1 MIKIKKKFSFICFLF
16 CLQISFSQNTEKK
29 ILLIDALNFIEK
41 KHNVSFNYS
50 NDVLENILVYKLKK
64 NLRIELLLEKL
75 FIETNLKFTLLKDG
89 QIIISKK
96 EESEKV
102 TILDE
107 IILNN
112 ILTKGISVK
121 KGGKITIRPNEFKI
135 LPGLAEPDIL
145 QSIQSLPGV
154 LNANKKLSDINIR
167 GGTHDQNLFL
177 WNNIKMYQTGHFF
190 GLISP
195 FNPYLIKEV
204 NLLKNGTSSKYGDGV
219 SSIIEMNNKK
229 SNTKETKVGFGT
241 DLISLDAF
249 LITPMSKKTE
259 LQFSARRAYTDVL
272 RTITYNNFFDR
283 IFQDSDLNPNNAKN
297 TSENEKFFFY
307 DISATIYHKFSKKHQ
322 LQVNFLNINNN
333 LKYSNTQNTNSFLV
347 PNNLSQNTF
356 AISTDYHF
364 KQNNLK
370 LDAQLFFS
378 KYSQFSTENNL
389 INGNRNQ
396 ILNQE
401 NLIQE
406 NGLKLH
412 GKYQFLDR
420 LDLSFGYQLNETGIT
435 NAEDVVSPS
444 FQRFIKEVVLT
455 HSLFYELAYQSVAN
469 KFAGKIG
476 FRNNYFEKFDI
487 FNFEPRVS
495 LNYNFLNG
503 FKLEF
508 LGEMKSQI
516 TSQIIDLPQDFLGVE
531 NKRWI
536 LSNNDNIPILKSKQ
550 VSLALRYKKRNFIVT
565 AETYLKRI
573 DGVTT
578 RSQGFKNQ
586 FEFSNTNGN
595 QKSSGLELLVHN
607 KFKNVK
613 TWFTYNFNN
622 NSIFLEGLN
631 NNSYFPTNHD
641 IRHSLSLNTSVEV
654 NQFNFAIAGNW
665 HTGKPFT
672 SINAT
677 NPLQTNSVINFNTV
691 NSSNL
696 KNYFRVDFSINYTF
710 KFKGRIGLSI
720 WNLLD
725 TKNILN
731 TYYNLDENNFI
742 KTINTNSLRLTPN
755 ISFRVNF

>member
-495 LNYNFLNG
+495 LNYNFLND

-536 LSNNDNIPILKSKQ
+536 LSNNDNIPIMKSKQ

>member
-121 KGGKITIRPNEFKI
+121 KGGKITIKPNEFKI

-229 SNTKETKVGFGT
+229 TNTKETKVGFGT

>member
-50 NDVLENILVYKLKK
+50 NDVLENILVDKPKK

-121 KGGKITIRPNEFKI
+121 KGGKITIKPNEFKI

-641 IRHSLSLNTSVEV
+641 IRHSSSLNTSVEV

>member
-1 MIKIKKKFSFICFLF
+1 M
-16 CLQISFSQNTEKK
+16 
-29 ILLIDALNFIEK
+29 IDALNFIEK

-578 RSQGFKNQ
+578 RSQSFKNQ

>member
-50 NDVLENILVYKLKK
+50 NDVLENILVDKPKK

-378 KYSQFSTENNL
+378 KYSQFSTVNNL

>member
-121 KGGKITIRPNEFKI
+121 KGGKITIKPNEFKI

>member
-50 NDVLENILVYKLKK
+50 NDVLENILVDKPKK

-121 KGGKITIRPNEFKI
+121 KGGKITIRPNDFKI

-229 SNTKETKVGFGT
+229 TNTKETKVGFGT

-641 IRHSLSLNTSVEV
+641 IRHSSSLNTSVEV

>member
-96 EESEKV
+96 EKSEKV

-578 RSQGFKNQ
+578 RSQSFKNQ

>member
-1 MIKIKKKFSFICFLF
+1 MIKIEKKFSFICFLF

-50 NDVLENILVYKLKK
+50 NDVLENILVDKLKK

-121 KGGKITIRPNEFKI
+121 KGGKITIRPNDFKI

-578 RSQGFKNQ
+578 RSQSFKNQ

-641 IRHSLSLNTSVEV
+641 IRHSSSLNTSVEV

>member
-1 MIKIKKKFSFICFLF
+1 MIKIEKKFSFICFLF

-50 NDVLENILVYKLKK
+50 NDVLENILVDKLKK

-121 KGGKITIRPNEFKI
+121 KGGKITIRPNDFKI

>member
-1 MIKIKKKFSFICFLF
+1 MIKIKKKFSFICLLF

-121 KGGKITIRPNEFKI
+121 KGGKITIKPNEFKI

-204 NLLKNGTSSKYGDGV
+204 NLLKNGTNSKYGDGV

-495 LNYNFLNG
+495 LNYNFLND

-508 LGEMKSQI
+508 LGEMKSQV
-516 TSQIIDLPQDFLGVE
+516 TSQIIDLAQDFLGVE

-550 VSLALRYKKRNFIVT
+550 VSLALRYKKKNFIVT

>member
-50 NDVLENILVYKLKK
+50 NDVLENILVDKLKK

-121 KGGKITIRPNEFKI
+121 KGGKITIKPNEFKI

-229 SNTKETKVGFGT
+229 TNTKETKVGFGT

>member
-50 NDVLENILVYKLKK
+50 NDVLENILVGKPKK

-145 QSIQSLPGV
+145 QSIQSLSGV

-283 IFQDSDLNPNNAKN
+283 IFQDSDLNPNNAQN

-495 LNYNFLNG
+495 LNYNFLND

-508 LGEMKSQI
+508 LGEMKSQV
-516 TSQIIDLPQDFLGVE
+516 TSQIIDLPQDF
-531 NKRWI
+531 
-536 LSNNDNIPILKSKQ
+536 
-550 VSLALRYKKRNFIVT
+550 
-565 AETYLKRI
+565 
-573 DGVTT
+573 
-578 RSQGFKNQ
+578 
-586 FEFSNTNGN
+586 
-595 QKSSGLELLVHN
+595 
-607 KFKNVK
+607 
-613 TWFTYNFNN
+613 
-622 NSIFLEGLN
+622 
-631 NNSYFPTNHD
+631 
-641 IRHSLSLNTSVEV
+641 
-654 NQFNFAIAGNW
+654 
-665 HTGKPFT
+665 
-672 SINAT
+672 
-677 NPLQTNSVINFNTV
+677 
-691 NSSNL
+691 
-696 KNYFRVDFSINYTF
+696 FRCR
-710 KFKGRIGLSI
+710 K
-720 WNLLD
+720 
-725 TKNILN
+725 
-731 TYYNLDENNFI
+731 
-742 KTINTNSLRLTPN
+742 
-755 ISFRVNF
+755 

>member
-1 MIKIKKKFSFICFLF
+1 MIKIKKKFSFICLLF

-121 KGGKITIRPNEFKI
+121 KGGKITIKPNEFKI

-204 NLLKNGTSSKYGDGV
+204 NLLKNGTNSKYGDGV

-283 IFQDSDLNPNNAKN
+283 IFQDSDLNPNNAQN

-613 TWFTYNFNN
+613 TWVTYNFNN

>member
-1 MIKIKKKFSFICFLF
+1 MIKIEKKFSFICFLF

-50 NDVLENILVYKLKK
+50 NDVLENILVDKLKK

-121 KGGKITIRPNEFKI
+121 KGGKITIRPNDFKI

-229 SNTKETKVGFGT
+229 TNTKETKVGFGT

-578 RSQGFKNQ
+578 RSQSFKNQ

-641 IRHSLSLNTSVEV
+641 IRHSSSLNTSVEV

>member
-1 MIKIKKKFSFICFLF
+1 MIKIEKKFSFICFLF

-50 NDVLENILVYKLKK
+50 NDVLENILVDKLKK

-121 KGGKITIRPNEFKI
+121 KGGKITIRPNDFKI

-229 SNTKETKVGFGT
+229 TNTKETKVGFGT

>member
-1 MIKIKKKFSFICFLF
+1 MIKIKKKFSFICLLF

-50 NDVLENILVYKLKK
+50 NDVLENILVDKLKK

-121 KGGKITIRPNEFKI
+121 KGGKITIRPNDFKI

>member
-1 MIKIKKKFSFICFLF
+1 MIKIQKNFSLICLLF
-16 CLQISFSQNTEKK
+16 CLQFSFSQNTKTK
-29 ILLIDALNFIEK
+29 IFLIDALNLIEK
-41 KHNVSFNYS
+41 TNNVYFNYS
-50 NDVLENILVYKLKK
+50 NDVIKDIRVNKPKK
-64 NLRIELLLEKL
+64 NLKTQLLLEKL
-75 FIETNLKFTLLKDG
+75 FSETNLKFTLLKDG
-89 QIIISKK
+89 QIIIFKR
-96 EESEKV
+96 EESEKI

-121 KGGKITIRPNEFKI
+121 KGGKITIKPDEFKI

-204 NLLKNGTSSKYGDGV
+204 NLLKNGTSPKYGDGV

-229 SNTKETKVGFGT
+229 SDTKETKFGFGL
-241 DLISLDAF
+241 DLISLDAL
-249 LITPMSKKTE
+249 LITPLSKNTE
-259 LQFSARRAYTDVL
+259 LQFSVRRAYTDIL
-272 RTITYNNFFDR
+272 KTITYNNFFDR
-283 IFQDSDLNPNNAKN
+283 IFQDSDLNPNNDQN
-297 TSENEKFFFY
+297 TSKNEKFFFY
-307 DISATIYHKFSKKHQ
+307 DISTTIYHEFSKKHQ
-322 LQVNFLNINNN
+322 IQLNFINVNNN
-333 LKYSNTQNTNSFLV
+333 LIYNNTQNTNSFLV

-364 KQNNLK
+364 EQNNLE

-378 KYSQFSTENNL
+378 KYSQFSTINNL
-389 INGNRNQ
+389 INDNTNQ

-412 GKYQFLDR
+412 GKYQVLDQ
-420 LDLSFGYQLNETGIT
+420 LNLSFGYQLNEAGIT

-444 FQRFIKEVVLT
+444 FQRSIKEVVLT
-455 HSLFYELAYQSVAN
+455 HSLFYELTYQSDAN
-469 KFAGKIG
+469 KFNGKIG
-476 FRNNYFEKFDI
+476 FRNNYFEKFDV
-487 FNFEPRVS
+487 FNFEPRIS
-495 LNYNFLNG
+495 LNYNFLND

-508 LGEMKSQI
+508 LGEMKSQV

-536 LSNNDNIPILKSKQ
+536 LSNNNNIPILRSKQ
-550 VSLALRYKKRNFIVT
+550 VSLAMRYKKKNFIVT

-573 DGVTT
+573 DGVTS
-578 RSQGFKNQ
+578 RSQGFQNQ

-607 KFKNVK
+607 KFKNLK
-613 TWFTYNFNN
+613 TWVTYNYNN

-631 NNSYFPTNHD
+631 NNSYFPTNQD

-672 SINAT
+672 SINTT
-677 NPLQTNSVINFNTV
+677 NPLETNSTINFNTV
-691 NSSNL
+691 NSNNL
-696 KNYFRVDFSINYTF
+696 KNYFRVDFSMNYTF

-742 KTINTNSLRLTPN
+742 KTINTNSLGLTPN
-755 ISFRVNF
+755 VSFRINF

>member
-121 KGGKITIRPNEFKI
+121 KGGKITIKPNEFKI

-578 RSQGFKNQ
+578 RSQSFKNQ

>member
-1 MIKIKKKFSFICFLF
+1 MCIRD
-16 CLQISFSQNTEKK
+16 SQ
-29 ILLIDALNFIEK
+29 
-41 KHNVSFNYS
+41 YS
-50 NDVLENILVYKLKK
+50 
-64 NLRIELLLEKL
+64 
-75 FIETNLKFTLLKDG
+75 
-89 QIIISKK
+89 
-96 EESEKV
+96 
-102 TILDE
+102 TI
-107 IILNN
+107 
-112 ILTKGISVK
+112 
-121 KGGKITIRPNEFKI
+121 
-135 LPGLAEPDIL
+135 
-145 QSIQSLPGV
+145 
-154 LNANKKLSDINIR
+154 
-167 GGTHDQNLFL
+167 
-177 WNNIKMYQTGHFF
+177 
-190 GLISP
+190 
-195 FNPYLIKEV
+195 
-204 NLLKNGTSSKYGDGV
+204 
-219 SSIIEMNNKK
+219 
-229 SNTKETKVGFGT
+229 
-241 DLISLDAF
+241 
-249 LITPMSKKTE
+249 
-259 LQFSARRAYTDVL
+259 
-272 RTITYNNFFDR
+272 
-283 IFQDSDLNPNNAKN
+283 
-297 TSENEKFFFY
+297 
-307 DISATIYHKFSKKHQ
+307 
-322 LQVNFLNINNN
+322 
-333 LKYSNTQNTNSFLV
+333 
-347 PNNLSQNTF
+347 
-356 AISTDYHF
+356 
-364 KQNNLK
+364 
-370 LDAQLFFS
+370 
-378 KYSQFSTENNL
+378 NNL

>member
-50 NDVLENILVYKLKK
+50 NDVLENILVDKPKK

-102 TILDE
+102 TILNE

-145 QSIQSLPGV
+145 QSIQSLSGV

-283 IFQDSDLNPNNAKN
+283 IFQDSDLNPNNAQN

-495 LNYNFLNG
+495 LNYNFLND

-508 LGEMKSQI
+508 LGEMKSQV

-536 LSNNDNIPILKSKQ
+536 LSNNDNIPIMKSKQ
-550 VSLALRYKKRNFIVT
+550 VSLALRYKKKNFIVT

-573 DGVTT
+573 DGVTS
-578 RSQGFKNQ
+578 RSQGFQNQ

-613 TWFTYNFNN
+613 TWVTYNYNN

-631 NNSYFPTNHD
+631 NNSYFPTNQD

-672 SINAT
+672 SINTT
-677 NPLQTNSVINFNTV
+677 NPLETNSTINFNTV
-691 NSSNL
+691 NSNNL
-696 KNYFRVDFSINYTF
+696 KNYFRVDFSMNYTF

-742 KTINTNSLRLTPN
+742 KTINTNSLGLTPN
-755 ISFRVNF
+755 VSFRINF

>member
-204 NLLKNGTSSKYGDGV
+204 NLLKNGTNSKYGDGV

-578 RSQGFKNQ
+578 RSQSFKNQ

>member
-204 NLLKNGTSSKYGDGV
+204 NLLKNGTNSKYGDGV

>member
-1 MIKIKKKFSFICFLF
+1 MIKIKKKFSFICLLF

-204 NLLKNGTSSKYGDGV
+204 NLLKNGTNSKYGDGV

>member
-1 MIKIKKKFSFICFLF
+1 MIKIKKKFSFICLLF

-573 DGVTT
+573 DGVTS
-578 RSQGFKNQ
+578 RSQGFQNQ

>member
-121 KGGKITIRPNEFKI
+121 KGGKITIKPNEFKI

-229 SNTKETKVGFGT
+229 TNTKETKVGFGT

-578 RSQGFKNQ
+578 RSQSFKNQ

>member
-121 KGGKITIRPNEFKI
+121 KGGKITIKPNEFKI

-573 DGVTT
+573 DGVTS
-578 RSQGFKNQ
+578 RSQGFQNQ

>member
-1 MIKIKKKFSFICFLF
+1 MIKIEKKFSFICFLF

-229 SNTKETKVGFGT
+229 TNTKETKVGFGT

-578 RSQGFKNQ
+578 RSQSFKNQ

>member
-1 MIKIKKKFSFICFLF
+1 MIKIEKKFSFICFLF

-50 NDVLENILVYKLKK
+50 NDVLENILVDKLKK

-121 KGGKITIRPNEFKI
+121 KGGKITIRPNDFKI

-229 SNTKETKVGFGT
+229 TNTKETKVGFGT

-641 IRHSLSLNTSVEV
+641 IRHSSSLNTSVEV

>member
-50 NDVLENILVYKLKK
+50 NDVLENILVDKLKK

-121 KGGKITIRPNEFKI
+121 KGGKITIRPNDFKI

-229 SNTKETKVGFGT
+229 TNTKETKVGFGT

-613 TWFTYNFNN
+613 TLFTYNFNN

-641 IRHSLSLNTSVEV
+641 IRHSSSLNTSVEV

>member
-1 MIKIKKKFSFICFLF
+1 MIKIKKKFSFICLLF

-121 KGGKITIRPNEFKI
+121 KGGKITIKPNEFKI

-204 NLLKNGTSSKYGDGV
+204 NLLKNGTNSKYGDGV

>member
-1 MIKIKKKFSFICFLF
+1 MIKIKKKFSFICLLF

-204 NLLKNGTSSKYGDGV
+204 NLLKNGTNSKYGDGV

-607 KFKNVK
+607 KFKNIK

>member
-1 MIKIKKKFSFICFLF
+1 MIKIKKKFSFICLLF

-536 LSNNDNIPILKSKQ
+536 LSNNDNIPIMKSKQ